1 MTIHDRLKAILK
13 SNCREATGGVF
24 EVFMPFD
31 AKTST
36 YRTNTPCLIFR
47 IEECTDKGLGLYT
60 LTVRID
66 MLGKPSEV
74 EKLFRAV
81 AAAFSEQQNSKTWSI
96 SLASG
101 LFRETW
107 DTDLNTDWGTMTLK
121 GVAIEQ
127 RS

>member
-13 SNCREATGGVF
+13 SSCKEATGGVF

-31 AKTST
+31 GKSSS
-36 YRTNTPCLIFR
+36 YRATTPCVIFR
-47 IEECTDKGLGLYT
+47 IEECTDKGLGLYG

-66 MLGKPSEV
+66 LLGKAAEV
-74 EKLFRAV
+74 EKLCRTI
-81 AAAFSEQQNSKTWSI
+81 AAAFSAQQNSKTWSI

-101 LFRETW
+101 MLKETW
-107 DTDLNTDWGTMTLK
+107 DTDLNVDWGTMTLK

-127 RS
+127 